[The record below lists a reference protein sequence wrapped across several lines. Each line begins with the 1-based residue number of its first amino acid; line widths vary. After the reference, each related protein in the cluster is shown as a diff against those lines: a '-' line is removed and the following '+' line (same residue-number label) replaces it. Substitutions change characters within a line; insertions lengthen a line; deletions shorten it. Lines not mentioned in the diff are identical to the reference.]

1 MSAEEHGRYGRL
13 PMLAV
18 LGLATVFL
26 FSVHQRILT
35 YVCGND
41 PMYYIRAARVLL
53 APALYGHEAVIKA
66 LTFVAPGYPLI
77 LAGAIALF
85 GQLSPYWVNL
95 CFLLA
100 TLPLMWLVFRR
111 LMGSDRAAAFSL
123 LGLLLIAFRS
133 HELNAPYLL
142 YPFREAA
149 RVFFVYLAFACL
161 VHGVRRDRAHGA
173 WVLGASAALLAG
185 CAIREPTALVLP
197 GMVLGLGGLSPTWR
211 LRLKTWG
218 WFLLPWV
225 VVAGIAAVVLTR
237 FALRDIS
244 QFSVVRYLG
253 GHDVAIARGK
263 EMLGWFPA
271 RVGWFGVALMT
282 LGAGRAL
289 WRARIL
295 CAWFLLPGILLFI
308 FCAYMQMHA
317 RYFLS
322 ALLFLAV
329 FAGYGLDG
337 VCAALERIGGKSR
350 FRSYVRSALTLG
362 SIGLLA
368 AGLFQ
373 TFRHVKVWG
382 PEIKVAEVRE
392 WQSLVSRLEPAAD
405 GRVRVAVEQRTRYLE
420 DLLLAYTDAE
430 LLDPKQIDAWPARWA
445 PAHYFRPLNGRALY
459 AAPQWL
465 MWLKIFAHRIL
476 EDRLDLFPAASG
488 SAAVRTI
495 GAGRYEQY
503 LLRPWAAGSQEQM
516 FTLEPGRDQ
525 VVWLDW
531 GATPESVVRTVSI
544 RNAQT
549 GAPWFSR
556 VMEGNGLQA
565 IRLPGSVVD
574 GGQGALSVVSSSPAP
589 ARPLFS
595 VVDASRPQEFTF
607 DKDRR
612 VSLNRLLVVTSDN
625 LIEDVLV
632 LLAVGQSRQ
641 FRAPALYSDASG
653 GWSVCFRGTINP
665 PQALR
670 LRIRRR
676 DGKESVHAVTADGEA
691 CSIEMEGGE
700 TVDVILE
707 SSQVPPQGQWLAIR
721 VSFGY
726 RPTHG
731 KHE

>member
-1 MSAEEHGRYGRL
+1 MRIERL

-18 LGLATVFL
+18 LGLGTVFL
-26 FSVHQRILT
+26 CSVHQRILT

-53 APALYGHEAVIKA
+53 APELYSHETLVRA

-77 LAGAIALF
+77 LAAAIALF
-85 GQLSPYWVNL
+85 GPLSPYWVNL

-142 YPFREAA
+142 YPFRETT

-161 VHGVRRDRAHGA
+161 VHGVRRESARGT
-173 WVLGASAALLAG
+173 WVLGASLALLAG
-185 CAIREPTALVLP
+185 CAIREPTALVMP
-197 GMVLGLGGLSPTWR
+197 GMVLGLGGLSSTWR

-218 WFLLPWV
+218 WFWLPWV
-225 VVAGIAAVVLTR
+225 VVAGIAAVVLSR
-237 FALRDIS
+237 VPLSDIS

-271 RVGWFGVALMT
+271 RVGWLAVALML
-282 LGAGRAL
+282 LGTGRAL

-295 CAWFLLPGILLFI
+295 CAWFLLPGILLFV

-337 VCAALERIGGKSR
+337 LCAALERLGGKTR
-350 FRSYVRSALTLG
+350 FFSKVRPALTWVCV
-362 SIGLLA
+362 GLLA

-373 TFRHVKVWG
+373 TARHVKMWG
-382 PEIKVAEVRE
+382 PEVKAASVRE
-392 WQSLVSRLEPAAD
+392 WQALVSRLEPAAD

-465 MWLKIFAHRIL
+465 MWLKILAHRIL
-476 EDRLDLFPAASG
+476 EDRLDLLPVDSAS
-488 SAAVRTI
+488 SAVHTI
-495 GAGRYEQY
+495 GAGRYERY
-503 LLRPWAAGSQEQM
+503 LLRPWAAGSHEQV
-516 FTLEPGRDQ
+516 FSLEPGRGG
-525 VVWLDW
+525 VLWLDW
-531 GATPESVVRTVSI
+531 GATPDSATRTVSI

-549 GAPWFSR
+549 GARWFARALAGS
-556 VMEGNGLQA
+556 GLQA
-565 IRLPGSVVD
+565 IRLPGGVVD
-574 GGQGALSVVSSSPAP
+574 GGAGTLSVESSSPLP

-595 VVDASRPQEFTF
+595 VVGASGPQEFAI

-612 VSLNRLLVVTSDN
+612 VSLNRLLAVTPES
-625 LIEDVLV
+625 LIENVTAQW
-632 LLAVGQSRQ
+632 AVGQSRRFQ
-641 FRAPALYSDASG
+641 APALHSDAGG
-653 GWSVCFRGTINP
+653 GWSVCFRGTIEA
-665 PQALR
+665 PQALQ

-676 DGKESVHAVTADGEA
+676 DGKESVRAVTADGEA

-700 TVDVILE
+700 TVDLTLE
-707 SSQVPPQGQWLAIR
+707 SPRIPPQGEWLAKQ

-726 RPTHG
+726 QPAHG
-731 KHE
+731 KDE